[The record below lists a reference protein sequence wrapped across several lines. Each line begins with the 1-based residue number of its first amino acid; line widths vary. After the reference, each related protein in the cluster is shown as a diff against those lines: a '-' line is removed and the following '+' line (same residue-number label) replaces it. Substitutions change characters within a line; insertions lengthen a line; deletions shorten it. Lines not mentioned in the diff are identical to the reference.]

1 MRIVGIWRQ
10 LLFSCKIW
18 ILFLFYALKLLKKGP
33 HYSRSDIIPG
43 EKFFNM
49 VCNKPN
55 FNQGKT
61 LCRFY
66 LATFLGKW
74 NKTVEAKSDM
84 FYLYIFW
91 HFVSTIANYMPIF
104 FVQRFLKWDFSIS
117 AVTINHTPK
126 ISHLYFHWYF
136 YQNTSVCM
144 H

>member
-1 MRIVGIWRQ
+1 MGIVGIWRQ
-10 LLFSCKIW
+10 LLFPCKIW

-84 FYLYIFW
+84 FCFLIFW
-91 HFVSTIANYMPIF
+91 HFLNAIANYIYANIF
-104 FVQRFLKWDFSIS
+104 HTEIFNNLNTHYCSWFLAS
-117 AVTINHTPK
+117 ACTWSGVGLVSVAK
-126 ISHLYFHWYF
+126 IG
-136 YQNTSVCM
+136 
-144 H
+144 